1 MHIFC
6 CVYLFSRNMIF
17 VHIWRVFIFA
27 NVVQKKIS
35 CVFSF
40 PKSTKIREICK
51 NMYTLKVVCL
61 GYVWYCRLSIPIKG
75 YTGVWTSSKKIELP
89 LIGKAP
95 PPKKMKFFWPPP
107 YRITPP
113 PLFPLKWKFSG
124 LPLISAILQNSD
136 LCKGLSVQVS
146 SDPRKNNVTYG
157 CII

>member
-75 YTGVWTSSKKIELP
+75 YSGVWTSSKKIELP

-95 PPKKMKFFWPPP
+95 PQRKWNFSAPPLIEYPPPPPLPLKMKIFWPP
-107 YRITPP
+107 
-113 PLFPLKWKFSG
+113 LNFS
-124 LPLISAILQNSD
+124 NS
-136 LCKGLSVQVS
+136 SEFRFV
-146 SDPRKNNVTYG
+146 
-157 CII
+157 